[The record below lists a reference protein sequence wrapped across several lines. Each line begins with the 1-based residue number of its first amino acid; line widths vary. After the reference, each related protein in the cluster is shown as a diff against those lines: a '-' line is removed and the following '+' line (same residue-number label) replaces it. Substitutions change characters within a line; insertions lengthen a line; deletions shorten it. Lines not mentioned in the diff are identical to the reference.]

1 MRLMAGEIQYPVEPI
16 LSFFGG
22 EKKSKQTVYSWC
34 NQMSI
39 GVWRRVISNERKQ
52 LSVF

>member
-22 EKKSKQTVYSWC
+22 EKKKASKQF
-34 NQMSI
+34 I
-39 GVWRRVISNERKQ
+39 LGVIKC
-52 LSVF
+52 L